1 MTTSSPPNARPD
13 WNEPLTS
20 PATDGDDVGWLI
32 TFSDL
37 VLQLFAFVLVAAACG
52 AAAPHAG
59 ARSQTTSAAAAPASA
74 DTPPPTVATAPPATV
89 AAAPST
95 TVRAERSGTDVADA
109 APSAYAPA
117 DAWAGDA
124 KDGEATAHRTTPA
137 PPRSV
142 ADEASE
148 VADERPSA
156 AAVRPTGAVAS
167 TEVADPTDSVP
178 TTEVAD
184 PSDSVPTTGVAD
196 STGVTVSPR
205 VAALARYLD
214 AFVAARDDVD
224 AATVSAGDRDVRLA
238 FGGRLGFRTG
248 SAELLPRGRG
258 FLAEVQRIA
267 SAVPDLAI
275 EVAGYTDDVPI
286 HTREFPSNLE
296 LSLARAASVARELQ
310 RGDPALAVRTVALG
324 FGEHHAIAPN
334 DDAASRARNRRVEV
348 RLVTRDHSMP

>member
-13 WNEPLTS
+13 WSEPLTS

-37 VLQLFAFVLVAAACG
+37 VLQLFAFVLVVAACG

-59 ARSQTTSAAAAPASA
+59 TRSQTTSAAAAPASA
-74 DTPPPTVATAPPATV
+74 DTPPPTVATAPPPTV
-89 AAAPST
+89 AVAPST

-124 KDGEATAHRTTPA
+124 KDGETTAHRTTPA
-137 PPRSV
+137 LDHPPPRRV

-148 VADERPSA
+148 VADEQPSA

-167 TEVADPTDSVP
+167 TDVADPTDSV
-178 TTEVAD
+178 A
-184 PSDSVPTTGVAD
+184 TTGVAD
-196 STGVTVSPR
+196 STAVTVSPR

-324 FGEHHAIAPN
+324 FGEHHAIVPN

-348 RLVTRDHSMP
+348 RLVTRDH

>member
-13 WNEPLTS
+13 WSEPLTS

-37 VLQLFAFVLVAAACG
+37 VLQLFAFVLVVAVCG

-109 APSAYAPA
+109 APSAYASA

-124 KDGEATAHRTTPA
+124 KDGETTAHRTTPA

-167 TEVADPTDSVP
+167 TDVADPT
-178 TTEVAD
+178 
-184 PSDSVPTTGVAD
+184 DSVPTTGVAD
-196 STGVTVSPR
+196 STGVTASPR
-205 VAALARYLD
+205 VAALARYLG

-267 SAVPDLAI
+267 SAVPDFAI

-310 RGDPALAVRTVALG
+310 RGDAALAVRTVALG
-324 FGEHHAIAPN
+324 FGEHHAVAPN
-334 DDAASRARNRRVEV
+334 DDAANRARNRRVEV